1 MEEKFHPNGPLKKQL
16 AAFDVAHLL
25 LPTKINDVVV
35 VDVNIFNALPSM
47 TPEWQNR
54 LLAELPAYRALAH
67 GAGYATDTWTW
78 WCSQKDA
85 LPEWFQLATMCAL
98 LQPSSAAAERV
109 FSKLRAFLSRRQEA
123 ALEDGVE
130 ASMMLNYNNEHRRRG
145 GVITIKDHKVNKPT
159 LDELIERAAEDA

>member
-1 MEEKFHPNGPLKKQL
+1 MK
-16 AAFDVAHLL
+16 DV
-25 LPTKINDVVV
+25 
-35 VDVNIFNALPSM
+35 
-47 TPEWQNR
+47 
-54 LLAELPAYRALAH
+54 LAELPAYRALAH